1 MAHRLEDDRHVGR
14 VEELDR
20 VRLTSAARCG
30 ASRPKRKVDLE
41 ALEVDDET
49 KDEDGR
55 HEVGD
60 VGQVLAVEGLLE
72 RANLILLGDKE
83 VEKGNHGAL
92 ELGTA
97 AGVDG
102 GRRKR
107 LPDDALTDGGSDE
120 KRNARADAVALLQEL
135 VEADHDDT

>member
-41 ALEVDDET
+41 ALEVDDESE
-49 KDEDGR
+49 DENRG

-72 RANLILLGDKE
+72 RANLILLGDEE
-83 VEKGNHGAL
+83 VEHRNHGTL

-107 LPDDALTDGGSDE
+107 LPDDALTDVRGDE
-120 KRNARADAVALLQEL
+120 ERNARADAVALLQEL

>member
-1 MAHRLEDDRHVGR
+1 MAHRLEDDRDVGR

-20 VRLTSAARCG
+20 VRLGRAARLRADG
-30 ASRPKRKVDLE
+30 LESKVDLE

-55 HEVGD
+55 QKVGD

-72 RANLILLGDKE
+72 RANLILLGDEE
-83 VEKGNHGAL
+83 VEHRNHGTL
-92 ELGTA
+92 ELGAA

-107 LPDDALTDGGSDE
+107 LPDDVLADVRGDE
-120 KRNARADAVALLQEL
+120 QRNARADAVALLQEL

>member
-20 VRLTSAARCG
+20 VRLTNAARCG

-55 HEVGD
+55 QKVGD

-72 RANLILLGDKE
+72 RANLILLGDEE
-83 VEKGNHGAL
+83 VEHRNHGTL
-92 ELGTA
+92 ELSAA
-97 AGVDG
+97 AGVDC

-107 LPDDALTDGGSDE
+107 LPDDALTDGGGDE
-120 KRNARADAVALLQEL
+120 QRNA
-135 VEADHDDT
+135 

>member
-1 MAHRLEDDRHVGR
+1 MAHSLEDDRDVGR

-20 VRLTSAARCG
+20 VRLGRAARLG
-30 ASRPKRKVDLE
+30 ADGLEGKVDLE

-72 RANLILLGDKE
+72 RANLILLGDEE
-83 VEKGNHGAL
+83 VEQGNHGAL

-107 LPDDALTDGGSDE
+107 LPDDALTDGGGDE
-120 KRNARADAVALLQEL
+120 QRNARAQSVSLLEKL
-135 VEADHDDT
+135 VEADDNDT